1 MACEFLNEGGIL
13 DMFSVLLFLIAICG
27 LFVVNCWGKY
37 LVLSATIVGEGS
49 PLPNVTC
56 AIHNT
61 KSTQAI

>member
-1 MACEFLNEGGIL
+1 MGCEFLNEGGIL

-49 PLPNVTC
+49 PPTEPPN
-56 AIHNT
+56 
-61 KSTQAI
+61 